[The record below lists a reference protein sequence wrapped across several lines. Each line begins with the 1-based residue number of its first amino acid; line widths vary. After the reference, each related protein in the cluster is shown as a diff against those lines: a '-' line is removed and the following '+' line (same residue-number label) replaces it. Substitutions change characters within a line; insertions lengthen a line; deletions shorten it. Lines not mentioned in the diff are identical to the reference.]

1 MVIVGTPSGL
11 HGEHGTAA
19 ARRGL
24 HVLVEKPIEIT
35 TVRCDALIE
44 ETRRSGVTLGVVFQD
59 RMKAAVRELK
69 ATIAAGALG
78 RVVLARAE
86 VPWWRPPEYYRESR
100 WRGTRELDGGGALI
114 NQAIH
119 TVDLLMWLCGPVARV
134 FGRTATQFHDIEVED
149 TAVAVLEF
157 ASGAL
162 GTLGAATCAYPGKAR
177 RVEIS
182 GSSGTAI
189 LEGDDLV
196 TGAQSNRGQAPENA
210 ASPVVADVAPHR
222 DLFID
227 FMRACAT
234 RTAPCCDGSD
244 GRRSLAVV
252 EAIYRSS
259 RLRAPVQVDTG
270 AAS

>member
-11 HGEHGTAA
+11 HGEHGAAA

-35 TVRCDALIE
+35 TLRCDALIA
-44 ETRRSGVTLGVVFQD
+44 ETGRSGVTLGVVFQD

-69 ATIAAGALG
+69 AMITAGAFG
-78 RVVLARAE
+78 RIVLVRAE

-119 TVDLLMWLCGPVARV
+119 TVDLLIWLCGSVARV
-134 FGRTATQFHDIEVED
+134 FGRTATQFHEIAVED

-162 GTLGAATCAYPGKAR
+162 GTLSAATCAYPGTAR

-189 LEGDDLV
+189 LDGDHLIGG
-196 TGAQSNRGQAPENA
+196 TQSNVEWPPRNT
-210 ASPVVADVAPHR
+210 ASPVVADVGPHR
-222 DLFID
+222 DVIID

-234 RTAPCCDGSD
+234 RTAPCCDGPQ
-244 GRRSLAVV
+244 GRKSLAVV
-252 EAIYRSS
+252 EAIYQSS
-259 RLRAPVQVDTG
+259 QLDEPVQVETR
-270 AAS
+270 